1 VIARLVGWSCCG
13 QLGSAVVEFEFQVY
27 FFLYRY
33 IFDDI
38 YTLLQFAE
46 NFTGVGFP
54 KLTVA

>member
-1 VIARLVGWSCCG
+1 VGWSWCG

-33 IFDDI
+33 VIDDT
-38 YTLLQFAE
+38 YTVLQFAE
-46 NFTGVGFP
+46 NFAGVGFP

>member
-1 VIARLVGWSCCG
+1 VGWSCCG

-33 IFDDI
+33 IIDDM